1 MNFRTNR
8 FETLPEETR
17 ALKQN
22 FTNCSPEGPLI
33 VFVSKMIPV
42 PKKHLPE
49 HRAKVLSP
57 EELAERREAAKLR
70 LALKKVKDEAMPGE
84 ALTQDQIEILKGK
97 TDSINLDPNKIV
109 IDDQDETAFVA
120 FARVFS
126 G

>member
-1 MNFRTNR
+1 M
-8 FETLPEETR
+8 PEETR
-17 ALKQN
+17 ALKEN
-22 FTNCSPEGPLI
+22 FTNCSPDGPLI

-57 EELAERREAAKLR
+57 EELAERREAAKSR
-70 LALKKVKDEAMPGE
+70 LAMKKAKEEAVPGDP
-84 ALTQDQIEILKGK
+84 LTQDQIEVLKGK
-97 TDSINLDPNKIV
+97 TESINLDPNKIS